1 MQMRLGDVY
10 WLHAYTSFTVWSTK
24 EFFWVHYFFWSV
36 SLIKESRVFVRVIMC
51 AWMSCFSWSL
61 FLVGIRS
68 WDHFS
73 PHQESSLDVFPGWD
87 TVDGQVLV
95 SWINSENA
103 SCWCAKF
110 CVLASLIRVWFCNDL
125 AVLIVKALVPLVL
138 VPVQWSK

>member
-1 MQMRLGDVY
+1 MQMRLSDVY

-73 PHQESSLDVFPGWD
+73 PHQESSLDVFPSWAI
-87 TVDGQVLV
+87 VDGQVLV
-95 SWINSENA
+95 SWRKFRECIILMH
-103 SCWCAKF
+103 SCMFLHPMFDFATCFNDVDRQGTSSFAW
-110 CVLASLIRVWFCNDL
+110 LLLI
-125 AVLIVKALVPLVL
+125 
-138 VPVQWSK
+138 PVQR